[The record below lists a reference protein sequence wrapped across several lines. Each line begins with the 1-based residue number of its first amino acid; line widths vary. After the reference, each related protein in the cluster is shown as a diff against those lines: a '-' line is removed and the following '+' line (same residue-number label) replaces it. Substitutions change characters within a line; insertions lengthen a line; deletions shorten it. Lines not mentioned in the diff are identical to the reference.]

1 MCGHE
6 FKARPVNTI
15 LCLHPVVLI
24 LAGGVQAWN
33 GRSAEFNQG
42 WDLDKERQVGD
53 ISKSRNQPIC
63 LFLLFYFYLL
73 YQKLR

>member
-6 FKARPVNTI
+6 FKARPINTI
-15 LCLHPVVLI
+15 LCLHPAVLI

-42 WDLDKERQVGD
+42 WDLDKERRV
-53 ISKSRNQPIC
+53 ISVRA
-63 LFLLFYFYLL
+63 
-73 YQKLR
+73 

>member
-6 FKARPVNTI
+6 FKARPINTI
-15 LCLHPVVLI
+15 LCLHPAVLI

-42 WDLDKERQVGD
+42 WDLDKERRV
-53 ISKSRNQPIC
+53 ISVRARNQHIR

-73 YQKLR
+73 YKELR

>member
-6 FKARPVNTI
+6 FKARPINTI

-33 GRSAEFNQG
+33 GKSAEFNQG
-42 WDLDKERQVGD
+42 WDLDKERRV
-53 ISKSRNQPIC
+53 ISVRARNQHIR

-73 YQKLR
+73 YKELR